1 MDTSRRLVKAV
12 RGLDGQCLRTLR
24 VLDVMLLLGRTKRP
38 GVYEGGP
45 HIPSCIQHPHRRYS
59 TPARKMSTSSTQSTG
74 STPEGSRG
82 SLDEHFAYVEN
93 MTARRV
99 AVGAVVAKAT
109 YVQVQPKKD
118 GDAAKGQGVSMVAM
132 LDLCEATD
140 STIGGRSFH

>member
-1 MDTSRRLVKAV
+1 
-12 RGLDGQCLRTLR
+12 
-24 VLDVMLLLGRTKRP
+24 
-38 GVYEGGP
+38 
-45 HIPSCIQHPHRRYS
+45 
-59 TPARKMSTSSTQSTG
+59 MSTSSTQSTG

-99 AVGAVVAKAT
+99 AVGAAVAKAT

-132 LDLCEATD
+132 LDLCDTTD
-140 STIGGRSFH
+140 STIGGRSFQGGGRCCGLGFRGPGLLEPFKICVASSRGQPSADLVLPETVNSPPFRNIIPVLLDEYVTAQV